1 MNYIFQKELMVAEMK
16 SLQKTVVAMSVLI
29 SAVMVSALPQGASD
43 VKNSTIT
50 NTNERVTVRAEDGSN
65 VNTGIQIKNSTV
77 SKSQISNTFSGNIR
91 ADNST
96 VNTGIKADGATIDKA
111 KINVDTRA
119 NIYAKNADVNTG
131 VNLTGAQNAEVS
143 TKVRAGTIDASNS
156 TVKVGSVEGDVSG
169 KKIGTSVTVGNVDAN
184 NRNYSLGSVNS
195 VGMGGL
201 PDSHGGTPGRSA
213 VSIGN
218 VTVDSA
224 QVREVKTSVGND
236 DFSESLRVKH
246 KAKIYKEQGG
256 VDPTGTKNVYVSSK
270 ERQKTEKYGGSAGDS
285 YVDSSDYKVKK
296 VKTVVE

>member
-1 MNYIFQKELMVAEMK
+1 MK
-16 SLQKTVVAMSVLI
+16 KMQLTVVAASILFNAGMLY
-29 SAVMVSALPQGASD
+29 ALPQGASD

-50 NTNERVTVRAEDGSN
+50 NTNEKVTVRAENNSN

-77 SKSQISNTFSGNIR
+77 RNSEISNTFTGNVR

-96 VNTGIKADGATIDKA
+96 VNTGIKANGANIEKA
-111 KINVDTRA
+111 KITVDTQA

-131 VNLTGAQNAEVS
+131 VNLTGAENAEVS
-143 TKVRAGTIDASNS
+143 TKVRAGSINASNS
-156 TVKVGSVEGDVSG
+156 TVRVGSVEGDVSN
-169 KKIGTSVTVGNVDAN
+169 KKIGTSVTVGTVDAQE
-184 NRNYSLGSVNS
+184 RNYSLGSVNS

-201 PDSHGGTPGRSA
+201 PASHGGSPGRSS

-246 KAKIYKEQGG
+246 KAKVYAKDGG

-270 ERQKTEKYGGSAGDS
+270 ERQKTEKYGGSAGDT